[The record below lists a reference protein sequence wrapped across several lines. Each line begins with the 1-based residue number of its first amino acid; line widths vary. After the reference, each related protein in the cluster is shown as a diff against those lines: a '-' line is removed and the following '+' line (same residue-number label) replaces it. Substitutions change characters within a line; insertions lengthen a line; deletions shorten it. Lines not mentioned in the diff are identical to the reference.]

1 MMMTDLKTAP
11 ALYKPGNYW
20 SVYEKLFVPELKKEG
35 LKNFRRRRYSVL
47 SSFGA
52 VDVLP
57 LKLDL
62 FKFQFLHNH
71 YTRKMSFYTK
81 FLNFINYKINNLLG
95 PISLYGAT
103 LDEIRFYLFKKCKS
117 IGESVNAKSI
127 QEISM
132 SSHGNP
138 EDLFTVGKSLYT
150 PDSLNYYLRYVY
162 CSQHINFESIQTII
176 ELGSGSGKQIEILKK
191 LYPNICFYLFD
202 IPPQLYVCEQYLKSV
217 FPNDVVSYGDLRNEK
232 QLPSPIKG
240 KIFILGTK
248 QFPLIEGLN
257 KVDLFWNAASF
268 QEMEPHLV
276 KNYLSYV
283 KEKASNIYLNERM
296 MGKGTAKRK
305 GLPGVLH
312 KTTINHYKEYLD
324 NYKLVDLVPAIN
336 IFEKNLTYSDSFWKK
351 Q

>member
-1 MMMTDLKTAP
+1 
-11 ALYKPGNYW
+11 
-20 SVYEKLFVPELKKEG
+20 
-35 LKNFRRRRYSVL
+35 
-47 SSFGA
+47 
-52 VDVLP
+52 
-57 LKLDL
+57 
-62 FKFQFLHNH
+62 
-71 YTRKMSFYTK
+71 
-81 FLNFINYKINNLLG
+81 
-95 PISLYGAT
+95 
-103 LDEIRFYLFKKCKS
+103 
-117 IGESVNAKSI
+117 
-127 QEISM
+127 
-132 SSHGNP
+132 
-138 EDLFTVGKSLYT
+138 